1 MRQVNIK
8 KMIVPNIP
16 YVFFALLFTKIGQA
30 VRYAPG
36 TDIAGKALHILEGFS
51 LARRIR

>member
-16 YVFFALLFTKIGQA
+16 YVLFTLLFTKIGQG

-36 TDIAGKALHILEGFS
+36 TDISEKALHILEGFS
-51 LARRIR
+51 LAKRIR

>member
-36 TDIAGKALHILEGFS
+36 TGISEKALHILEGFS
-51 LARRIR
+51 LARQLR

>member
-1 MRQVNIK
+1 MKRVRMK
-8 KMIVPNIP
+8 KMIIPNIP

-36 TDIAGKALHILEGFS
+36 TDISGKALAAYLP
-51 LARRIR
+51 